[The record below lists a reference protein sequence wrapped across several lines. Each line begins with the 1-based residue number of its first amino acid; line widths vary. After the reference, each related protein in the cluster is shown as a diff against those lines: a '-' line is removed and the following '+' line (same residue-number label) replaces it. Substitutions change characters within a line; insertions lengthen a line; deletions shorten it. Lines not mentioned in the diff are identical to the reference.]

1 MEFKRKMNMS
11 AERLFNTITRSV
23 LYDIEEQTGKSV
35 SIDEIVGFEYVK
47 TFGKN
52 SRASIQIDQFQ
63 ENRAYHYRT
72 KTTRNDFLVKYD
84 IEPLSEGSC
93 KVTYTEELESYGQM
107 QKLNDALVGTLLSYF
122 RKKRLKLMLQS
133 MEKA

>member
-11 AERLFNTITRSV
+11 AEQLFNTITRSV

-35 SIDEIVGFEYVK
+35 STDQIEGFEYTK

-52 SRASIQIDQFQ
+52 SRATIQIDQVE
-63 ENRAYHYRT
+63 ENKSYHYRT
-72 KTTRNDFLVKYD
+72 KTTKNDFLVKYD

-93 KVTYTEELESYGQM
+93 RVTYTEELESYGHM

-122 RKKRLKLMLQS
+122 RKKRLKLMLES